1 MNKIQVSPWG
11 TIVPWVERANGPLVG
26 LLYMIRGRMTIAE
39 KRGDG
44 FALLLN
50 GREKT
55 FPERTSMTRWVKAHL
70 V

>member
-1 MNKIQVSPWG
+1 MNNMQVTPWG
-11 TIVPWVERANGPLVG
+11 TIVPWVERADGPLVG
-26 LLYMIRGRMTIAE
+26 LLYMIGGRMIVAE
-39 KRGDG
+39 KRGES

>member
-1 MNKIQVSPWG
+1 MNTMQVTPWG
-11 TIVPWVERANGPLVG
+11 RIVPWVERANGPLVG
-26 LLYMIRGRMTIAE
+26 LLYMIRGRMIIAE

-50 GREKT
+50 GREKI
-55 FPERTSMTRWVKAHL
+55 FPERVTMTKWVKTHL